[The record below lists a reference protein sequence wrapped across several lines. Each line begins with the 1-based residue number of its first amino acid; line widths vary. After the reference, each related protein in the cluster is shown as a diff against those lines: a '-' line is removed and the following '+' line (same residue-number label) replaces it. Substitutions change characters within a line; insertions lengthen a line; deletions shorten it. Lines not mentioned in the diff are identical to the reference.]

1 MSNKTMEV
9 LKRGQFWLHVDLKKK
24 MQTGLDNTSPLPTFT
39 TVLCKPF
46 LRKLSHWT
54 EWQFMQEY
62 LYKWLLLKV
71 VLLIFPEWG
80 PAVHM
85 LSSASADQLSSWK

>member
-1 MSNKTMEV
+1 
-9 LKRGQFWLHVDLKKK
+9 
-24 MQTGLDNTSPLPTFT
+24 MQTGLDNTSLLATFT
-39 TVLCKPF
+39 MVLCKPF